1 MVLFCGIF
9 YFLAVYYKGMVF
21 DMKKQL
27 IVTLSFLIV
36 SVSVLGVASYAWYSN
51 NTVVSASGMNVSV
64 VMPINIMASTDPDT
78 PAAITSLA
86 GFGTNFSFGST
97 TTEDGIT
104 TIIEYDMLIPVSS
117 SDGRCFAYL
126 PFRYVDEGGY
136 PREGTQLENYQI
148 IREPQN
154 AGYFIDIPL
163 YLTTTTARDLE
174 VYVSQINLSGY
185 TGEGMITGA
194 VRCAVIVREEGEEG
208 YREVI
213 AARSVN
219 AAPLLS
225 PHDGVLRPLLPV
237 MDASGELTGFSYS
250 ADDTALWESAY
261 YAEHTDEDNPYALSQ
276 NNKIPLKSSGST
288 GGVITY
294 YTTEARIRIWLE
306 GTDESAV
313 KESEGKYFALSV
325 VFAVNE
331 E

>member
-1 MVLFCGIF
+1 MVLFCGVF
-9 YFLAVYYKGMVF
+9 CFLEVYYKGMVF

-36 SVSVLGVASYAWYSN
+36 SLSVLGVASYAWYSN
-51 NTVVSASGMNVSV
+51 NTVVSASGMSVSV

-86 GFGTNFSFGST
+86 GFGTNFSFGSA
-97 TTEDGIT
+97 TTEDGVT
-104 TIIEYDMLIPVSS
+104 TITEYDMLIPVSS
-117 SDGRCFAYL
+117 SDGIYFAYL

-136 PREGTQLENYQI
+136 PKEGAQLENYRI

-154 AGYFIDIPL
+154 SGYFIDIPL

-185 TGEGMITGA
+185 EGEGMITGA
-194 VRCAVIVREEGEEG
+194 VRCAVIVREEGG
-208 YREVI
+208 YR
-213 AARSVN
+213 
-219 AAPLLS
+219 
-225 PHDGVLRPLLPV
+225 GVLAAKSKNAESLVSPYDGELHPLLPV
-237 MDASGELTGFSYS
+237 IDESGDLTGFSY
-250 ADDTALWESAY
+250 ADRDTALWESAY
-261 YAEHTDEDNPYALSQ
+261 YAENTGEDNPYIPSQ
-276 NNKIPLKSSGST
+276 TNKISLKSCESVD
-288 GGVITY
+288 GVTTY

-306 GTDESAV
+306 GTDKSAV

-325 VFAVNE
+325 VLAVNE